1 MDGKNYFVNGVYRH
15 EGFNNQTL
23 VNDIALLRVSEP
35 INFPNALPIKM
46 VSDEDVSE
54 GFTDPGVMSWVT
66 GWGLVNVN
74 PNTFATVLQ
83 KVQLPIVSLAQ
94 ASEIWGSI
102 PLTDL
107 MAGYI
112 NGNKDACNGDSGG
125 PLVVP
130 VFGEY
135 KVAGIVSWGS
145 PQCSTYGAY
154 TRVSDF
160 LQWIRSKTGLPVDF
174 KPPVP
179 VGDTM
184 ICRGTVSSTYSID
197 VIPTATAYHW
207 ELFPAE
213 AGIVTEN
220 AESASISWNEEFT
233 GTVDVVL
240 RVTIDNSLSDWS
252 RLKVHLVK
260 NTRIISQSADTTLC
274 EQQSLVLSVNADGQD
289 LSYTWYK
296 NGEPVPLNLSGDI
309 SFSKI
314 SGNDSGNYLCKV
326 SGTCGTLYSN
336 LMSVAVLPLT
346 DISSVTPDE
355 EVNFGGSVT
364 LEVVATGHNLTY
376 KWRKDNILLANS
388 DSSYLQLKSLNATD
402 IGLYQ
407 STVTGTCGT
416 EISNL
421 VYVYVRRDISS
432 NGPDVLVWP
441 TLTSS
446 EFNIAINT
454 DNSYN
459 VQIFSSMGRL
469 LREKKNC
476 RYQTTFNIS
485 TMPAGVYIINVS
497 NSDFRKSIKIIKE

>member
-1 MDGKNYFVNGVYRH
+1 MKKYALILLLSLLSITLFSQKVKVQVIKQVNSVSAPVWQILDRQYEEVFSGDGYECMDTVQVILEANKHYLFKITVPVTPVDTFRYTLNINGEPILLITPQEGTGIRILPFFTGTKTVAGKITGGTDALISDFPWQVYYISGNYLCGATIISENWVLTAAHCTEDDNGIAILPADMSLKVGATDPYVELDGKNYFVNGVYRH

-220 AESASISWNEEFT
+220 AGEC
-233 GTVDVVL
+233 
-240 RVTIDNSLSDWS
+240 ID
-252 RLKVHLVK
+252 
-260 NTRIISQSADTTLC
+260 I
-274 EQQSLVLSVNADGQD
+274 
-289 LSYTWYK
+289 
-296 NGEPVPLNLSGDI
+296 
-309 SFSKI
+309 
-314 SGNDSGNYLCKV
+314 
-326 SGTCGTLYSN
+326 
-336 LMSVAVLPLT
+336 
-346 DISSVTPDE
+346 
-355 EVNFGGSVT
+355 
-364 LEVVATGHNLTY
+364 LE
-376 KWRKDNILLANS
+376 
-388 DSSYLQLKSLNATD
+388 
-402 IGLYQ
+402 
-407 STVTGTCGT
+407 
-416 EISNL
+416 
-421 VYVYVRRDISS
+421 
-432 NGPDVLVWP
+432 
-441 TLTSS
+441 
-446 EFNIAINT
+446 
-454 DNSYN
+454 
-459 VQIFSSMGRL
+459 
-469 LREKKNC
+469 
-476 RYQTTFNIS
+476 
-485 TMPAGVYIINVS
+485 
-497 NSDFRKSIKIIKE
+497 